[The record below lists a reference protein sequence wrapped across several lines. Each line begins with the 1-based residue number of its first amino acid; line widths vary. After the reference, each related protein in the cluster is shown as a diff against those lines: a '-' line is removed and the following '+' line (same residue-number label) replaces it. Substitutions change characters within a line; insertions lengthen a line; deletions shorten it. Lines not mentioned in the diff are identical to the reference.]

1 MSCLIWEY
9 RAGVKVGKTRY
20 LSVMKNLKDALAC
33 QSKTGG
39 ILPVQVGRVISR
51 TTAKGAPYLDVEI
64 GDVTGVASLKF
75 WQDTQAF
82 RVLKESDNGG
92 VGFFR
97 LGGEFFKGDY
107 GLECTD
113 PRLERMGGLEV
124 EEFLSGG
131 AEGKEET
138 DKKLAFIDGVV
149 ESMEVD
155 SLRIFMGDL
164 LSKETVRKRLAR
176 SAAARRNHHARRGG
190 LLDHTVSML
199 KVAQSVAPCYPDV
212 VPDLLFA
219 GVICHDLGKIVEND
233 TAEGFVPRLSVGG
246 ELLGHINIAIEILN
260 RAWKDASSSQPDV
273 FSGQE
278 ADLVRQHLLHLVASH
293 HGTKEWGSPVTPK
306 TPEALLLHAID
317 NMDAKMEMIADVYS
331 GNPSQTGIH
340 EGGRLLGGSII
351 TPLKVTLNNSGK

>member
-1 MSCLIWEY
+1 
-9 RAGVKVGKTRY
+9 
-20 LSVMKNLKDALAC
+20 MKNLKDALAC

-39 ILPVQVGRVISR
+39 VLPVQVGRVISR

-64 GDVTGVASLKF
+64 GDVSATASLKF

-82 RVLKESDNGG
+82 RVLKENGEMG
-92 VGFFR
+92 GRFYR

-113 PRLERMGGLEV
+113 PRLDLMGDLEI
-124 EEFLSGG
+124 EDFLSGG
-131 AEGKEET
+131 EEGKRETEE
-138 DKKLAFIDGVV
+138 KLAYVDGVIQ
-149 ESMEVD
+149 SMTVD
-155 SLRIFMGDL
+155 ALRIFMGDL
-164 LSKETVRKRLAR
+164 LGKEGVRKRFAR
-176 SAAARRNHHARRGG
+176 SAAARKNHHARRGG

-199 KVAQSVAPCYPDV
+199 KVAKAVSPCYPDV

-233 TAEGFVPRLSVGG
+233 TLEGFIPRQSVGG

-260 RAWKDASSSQPDV
+260 RAWKDSSSTQPDV
-273 FSGQE
+273 FSGKE
-278 ADLVRQHLLHLVASH
+278 ADLIRQHLLHLVASH

-317 NMDAKMEMIADVYS
+317 NMDAKMEMISDVYS
-331 GNPSQTGIH
+331 SNPSQTGIH

-351 TPLKVTLNNSGK
+351 TPLKVTISNGAG

>member
-1 MSCLIWEY
+1 
-9 RAGVKVGKTRY
+9 
-20 LSVMKNLKDALAC
+20 MKNLKDALGQ

-39 ILPVQVGRVISR
+39 ILPVQVGRVVSR

-64 GDVTGVASLKF
+64 GDVSAVASLKF

-82 RVLKESDNGG
+82 RVLKESGG
-92 VGFFR
+92 AATGFYR

-113 PRLERMGGLEV
+113 PRLEPMGELEV

-131 AEGKEET
+131 AEGKVEIE
-138 DKKLAFIDGVV
+138 KKLAFLDEVVQGMEIDA
-149 ESMEVD
+149 
-155 SLRIFMGDL
+155 LRIFMGGL
-164 LSKETVRKRLAR
+164 LSKETIRKRFAR
-176 SAAARRNHHARRGG
+176 SAAARKNHHARRGG
-190 LLDHTVSML
+190 LLSHTVSML
-199 KVAQSVAPCYPDV
+199 KVAQAVAPCYEDV
-212 VPDLLFA
+212 VPDLLFS

-233 TAEGFVPRLSVGG
+233 TVEGFVPQQSVSG

-260 RAWKDASSSQPDV
+260 RAWKDVASTQPDV
-273 FSGQE
+273 FSGSE
-278 ADLVRQHLLHLVASH
+278 SDLIRQHLLHLVASH

-331 GNPSQTGIH
+331 GNPSQNGIH

-351 TPLKVTLNNSGK
+351 TPLKTTLGIGVQ

>member
-1 MSCLIWEY
+1 
-9 RAGVKVGKTRY
+9 
-20 LSVMKNLKDALAC
+20 MKNIKDALAC

-39 ILPVQVGRVISR
+39 VLPVQVGRVIGR

-82 RVLKESDNGG
+82 RVLKEEGG
-92 VGFFR
+92 GAGFYR

-113 PRLERMGGLEV
+113 PRLEPMGELEI
-124 EEFLSGG
+124 EDFLCGG
-131 AEGKEET
+131 EAGRQET
-138 DKKLAFIDGVV
+138 DKKLAYVDEVV
-149 ESMEVD
+149 QAMEVD
-155 SLRIFMGDL
+155 ALRIFMGDL
-164 LSKETVRKRLAR
+164 LSKEGVRKRFSR
-176 SAAARRNHHARRGG
+176 SAAARKNHHARRGG

-199 KVAQSVAPCYPDV
+199 RVAKAVAPCYREV
-212 VPDLLFA
+212 VPDLLYA

-233 TAEGFVPRLSVGG
+233 TAEGFVPKLNVGG

-260 RAWKDASSSQPDV
+260 RAWKDAASTQPDV
-273 FSGQE
+273 FSGAE
-278 ADLVRQHLLHLVASH
+278 ADLIRQHLLHLVASH

-317 NMDAKMEMIADVYS
+317 NMDAKMEMISDVYS
-331 GNPSQTGIH
+331 SNPSQNGIH

-351 TPLKVTLNNSGK
+351 TPLKAALESS